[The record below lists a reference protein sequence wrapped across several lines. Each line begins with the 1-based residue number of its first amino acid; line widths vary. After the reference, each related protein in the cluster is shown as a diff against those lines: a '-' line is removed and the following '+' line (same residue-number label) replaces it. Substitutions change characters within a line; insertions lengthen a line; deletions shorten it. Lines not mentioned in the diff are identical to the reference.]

1 MSNPDGAGPGGKS
14 SSAWSM
20 IKHGGKRLDTYK
32 LKWFRRQKKLNNNA
46 SLMASQQAST
56 AASSTTNSTFSDLPS
71 MMAGLPAGALTSIP
85 ASMFKELQYSLPSTA
100 VHDDDPEKMIIRNM
114 INYEQLSSR
123 HPSQEQDMSVLVKC
137 VPFNA
142 LDRIQP
148 FTMTMST
155 NALLLIDFHCHLTSG
170 EVTGYL
176 GGTWDTSSHNLSIL
190 QAFPCRSRL
199 ADKERSSA
207 VEEEIRQNLE
217 TRNLSVV
224 GWYHSH
230 PRSAAHPSVKDIENQ
245 LEYQVIMKGETESSY
260 TPCVGFICSPY
271 DEYNPGPES
280 SYQSFWVMPP
290 NEYRPYEYGRPMQM
304 LFSITR
310 DSFLTQDLLLEMVR
324 LLFVLFSF
332 SRKTWPFNVWT
343 LFIIS
348 RELHSLMNSVLTT
361 WNIFQWLDMRMCLLE
376 AIFTRHLFLTVSS
389 AHQTSNEECSCK
401 SHVILWQTDTDKNPS
416 QELCFSAVMMW
427 RIFNQIFLFHCTP
440 S

>member
-1 MSNPDGAGPGGKS
+1 MFEADLLPSGCIRWTETRQVFSTPSSWVNHCKKVINPEGSSTGKA
-14 SSAWSM
+14 SSAWSL
-20 IKHGGKRLDTYK
+20 IKYGGKRLDTYK
-32 LKWFRRQKKLNNNA
+32 LKWFRRQKKIVNNA
-46 SLMASQQAST
+46 NLLASQQSST
-56 AASSTTNSTFSDLPS
+56 LASSTNNSISGDMPS
-71 MMAGLPAGALTSIP
+71 MMAGLPGILSTFPST
-85 ASMFKELQYSLPSTA
+85 MFKELQYSLPSTA
-100 VHDDDPEKMIIRNM
+100 IHDDDPEKMMIRNM
-114 INYEQLSSR
+114 VSHEQLPARNSSND
-123 HPSQEQDMSVLVKC
+123 QDMSVLVKC
-137 VPFNA
+137 VPFSA

-260 TPCVGFICSPY
+260 VPCIGFICSPY
-271 DEYNPGPES
+271 DEYNPGPGS

-310 DSFLTQDLLLEMVR
+310 DSFLTQDLLLEMVCII
-324 LLFVLFSF
+324 FVWPFSF
-332 SRKTWPFNVWT
+332 SCIRTKV
-343 LFIIS
+343 
-348 RELHSLMNSVLTT
+348 
-361 WNIFQWLDMRMCLLE
+361 
-376 AIFTRHLFLTVSS
+376 
-389 AHQTSNEECSCK
+389 
-401 SHVILWQTDTDKNPS
+401 
-416 QELCFSAVMMW
+416 
-427 RIFNQIFLFHCTP
+427 
-440 S
+440 